1 MDAAGVNALIAEI
14 QDYPLPG
21 VVFKDVTPI
30 SGDPAAARWVSEQIA
45 QHFANQNITR
55 IVGVEAR
62 GFILGAAL
70 AAHMDLGF
78 VPIRK
83 SGKLPRA
90 TYRAEYELE
99 YGSDSIEIHQDALLA
114 NDRVLIIDDVL
125 ATGGTA
131 CAAIDLISRCGATT
145 VGIAVLLNLDF
156 LGGEKKVQS
165 YAPDCEI
172 FAVLENS
179 K

>member
-1 MDAAGVNALIAEI
+1 VDRSEVTALIAEI
-14 QDYPLPG
+14 SDYPLPG

-30 SGDPAAARWVSEQIA
+30 SGDPDATLWVNSEIAAR
-45 QHFANQNITR
+45 FAKSGVTK

-62 GFILGAAL
+62 GFILGASL
-70 AAHMDLGF
+70 ASHMHLGF

-99 YGSDSIEIHQDALLA
+99 YGADSIEIHQDALSKD
-114 NDRVLIIDDVL
+114 DRVLIVDDVL

-131 CAAIDLISRCGATT
+131 CAAIDLIQECGAQ
-145 VGIAVLLNLDF
+145 VLGIAVLLDLSF
-156 LGGEKKVQS
+156 LGGSVKVATRDS
-165 YAPDCEI
+165 RIDI
-172 FAVLENS
+172 FAVL
-179 K
+179 

>member
-1 MDAAGVNALIAEI
+1 MDRAAVTALIAEI
-14 QDYPLPG
+14 PDYPLPG

-30 SGDPAAARWVSEQIA
+30 SGNPDAAHWVNSEIVA
-45 QHFANQNITR
+45 HFAQSGITQ

-62 GFILGAAL
+62 GFILGASL
-70 AAHMDLGF
+70 AAHMHLGF

-99 YGSDSIEIHQDALLA
+99 YGADSIEIHQDALTK
-114 NDRVLIIDDVL
+114 NDRVLIVDDVL

-131 CAAIDLISRCGATT
+131 CAAIDLIEECGAQ
-145 VGIAVLLNLDF
+145 VIGIAILLDLAF
-156 LGGEKKVQS
+156 LGGSAKVKRRD
-165 YAPDCEI
+165 AKIDI
-172 FAVLENS
+172 FAVL
-179 K
+179 

>member
-1 MDAAGVNALIAEI
+1 MDRAGVSALIAEI
-14 QDYPLPG
+14 PDYPLPG

-30 SGDPAAARWVSEQIA
+30 SGDPDAAHWVNSEIA
-45 QHFANQNITR
+45 SHFLESKITH

-62 GFILGAAL
+62 GFILGASL
-70 AAHMDLGF
+70 AAHMHLGF

-99 YGSDSIEIHQDALLA
+99 YGADSIEIHQDALTKD
-114 NDRVLIIDDVL
+114 DRVLIVDDVL

-131 CAAIDLISRCGATT
+131 EAAGRLVTTLGAT
-145 VGIAVLLNLDF
+145 VAGYAFLKNLTF
-156 LGGEKKVQS
+156 LGGTERLLD
-165 YAPDCEI
+165 APVYSLVDVTE
-172 FAVLENS
+172 
-179 K
+179 

>member
-1 MDAAGVNALIAEI
+1 MNRAEVTALIAEI
-14 QDYPLPG
+14 ADYPLPG

-30 SGDPAAARWVSEQIA
+30 SGSAEAARWVNDEIA
-45 QHFANQNITR
+45 QRFLSAGVTR

-62 GFILGAAL
+62 GFILGASL

-90 TYRAEYELE
+90 TFRAEYELE
-99 YGSDSIEIHQDALLA
+99 YGADSIEIHQDALTKDDL
-114 NDRVLIIDDVL
+114 VLVVDDVL

-131 CAAIDLISRCGATT
+131 CAAIDLIEECGAQ
-145 VGIAVLLNLDF
+145 VLGIAVLLDLAF
-156 LGGEKKVQS
+156 LGGSAKVAARDS
-165 YAPDCEI
+165 RIDI
-172 FAVLENS
+172 FAVL
-179 K
+179 